1 MPSSR
6 LPDRLRAL
14 GRGRRPRAFS
24 VAVATLLPLVGVVA
38 LGWNAAALMT
48 LYWFEL
54 GIASGW
60 ALVRALFAGRP
71 SEIERDGLIVG
82 PLAQRRGGL
91 SVPRTGV
98 EVRVSSL
105 LVLPVAAPILAVV
118 WGVVGTLT
126 VGVVVEQG
134 TVSTV
139 VDTVAL
145 ATLALFVGEGAT
157 TLVEY
162 FGRGEYRDHSA
173 QTAITGVFAR
183 GAAIFFGALF
193 TVTVVGVATLEGDAP
208 ISALDPS
215 AIGLPLLLG
224 IVAVKFAFD
233 LASLYGDRLAAFDE
247 SQALDLGLSYDPP
260 AAEPVDGSLA
270 EPVETVRQPARARLA
285 GALTTPLGHPGL
297 WYLAALPALGAA
309 LFAIGG
315 KWGTA
320 VTLLAV
326 AVALPLGLA
335 AIDHEL
341 RHGLV
346 EYRAGDDAL
355 VARDRLLGTALWRV
369 EPWDET
375 DLRVERSGLDRRL
388 GTETVAIE
396 LRDDEYRIPGLADPE
411 PILAVFDRRPDRPDE
426 SERSGD

>member
-6 LPDRLRAL
+6 PPDGLRAL
-14 GRGRRPRAFS
+14 ARGRRPRVLS
-24 VAVATLLPLVGVVA
+24 VALANLLPLVGVVS

-71 SEIERDGLIVG
+71 SEIERDGLLIG
-82 PLAQRRGGL
+82 PLAQRRVAL
-91 SVPRTGV
+91 SIPWTGV
-98 EVRVSSL
+98 QVRLSSL

-118 WGVVGTLT
+118 WLVVGTLT
-126 VGVVVEQG
+126 VGVVVEEG

-145 ATLALFVGEGAT
+145 ATLALFIGEGVT

-162 FGRGEYRDHSA
+162 FGRGEHRDHSA
-173 QTAITGVFAR
+173 QTAIQGVFAQ

-193 TVTVVGVATLEGDAP
+193 TVTIVGAGTLEEDTP
-208 ISALDPS
+208 ISAIDPD
-215 AIGLPLLLG
+215 AIGIPLLLG

-247 SQALDLGLSYDPP
+247 SSSLDLGLSYDPP

-270 EPVETVRQPARARLA
+270 KPTETVRQPRRARLA

-297 WYLAALPALGAA
+297 WYVGGGLALLGLLFAFGGDWGTVALLLAAALAVPLALAAL
-309 LFAIGG
+309 
-315 KWGTA
+315 
-320 VTLLAV
+320 
-326 AVALPLGLA
+326 
-335 AIDHEL
+335 DHEL

-346 EYRAGDDAL
+346 EYRAGDGAL
-355 VARDRLLGTALWRV
+355 VARDRLSGATMWRV

-375 DLRVERSGLDRRL
+375 DLRVERRRLDRRL
-388 GTETVAIE
+388 GTETVVIE
-396 LRDDEYRIPGLADPE
+396 LRDDEYRIPGLDDPE
-411 PILAVFDRRPDRPDE
+411 PVLDVFDRRPDRPD
-426 SERSGD
+426 G

>member
-6 LPDRLRAL
+6 PPDGLRAL
-14 GRGRRPRAFS
+14 ARGRRRRVLS
-24 VAVATLLPLVGVVA
+24 VALANLLPLVGVVS

-71 SEIERDGLIVG
+71 SEIERDGLLIG
-82 PLAQRRGGL
+82 PLAQRRVAL
-91 SVPRTGV
+91 SIPWTGV
-98 EVRVSSL
+98 QVRLSSL

-118 WGVVGTLT
+118 WLVVGTLT
-126 VGVVVEQG
+126 VGVVVEEG

-145 ATLALFVGEGAT
+145 ATLALFIGEGVT

-162 FGRGEYRDHSA
+162 FGRGEHRDHSA
-173 QTAITGVFAR
+173 QTAIQGVFAQ

-193 TVTVVGVATLEGDAP
+193 TVTIVGAGTLEEDTP
-208 ISALDPS
+208 ISAIDPD
-215 AIGLPLLLG
+215 AIGIPLLLG

-247 SQALDLGLSYDPP
+247 SSSLDLGLSYDPP

-270 EPVETVRQPARARLA
+270 KPTETVRQPRRARLA

-297 WYLAALPALGAA
+297 WYIGGGLALLGLLFAFGGDWGTVALLLAAAVAVPLALAAL
-309 LFAIGG
+309 
-315 KWGTA
+315 
-320 VTLLAV
+320 
-326 AVALPLGLA
+326 
-335 AIDHEL
+335 DHEL

-346 EYRAGDDAL
+346 EYRAGDGAL
-355 VARDRLLGTALWRV
+355 VARDRLSGATMWRV

-375 DLRVERSGLDRRL
+375 DLRVERRRLDRRL
-388 GTETVAIE
+388 GTETVVIE
-396 LRDDEYRIPGLADPE
+396 LRDDEYRIPGLDDPE
-411 PILAVFDRRPDRPDE
+411 PVLDVFDRRPDRPD
-426 SERSGD
+426 G

>member
-1 MPSSR
+1 MPSPRS
-6 LPDRLRAL
+6 PHWLRAL
-14 GRGRRPRAFS
+14 GRGRRPRALS
-24 VAVATLLPLVGVVA
+24 VAVANLLPLVGVVA

-82 PLAQRRGGL
+82 PLAQRRAGL
-91 SVPRTGV
+91 SIPWTGV
-98 EVRVSSL
+98 EIRVSSL
-105 LVLPVAAPILAVV
+105 LVLPIAAPILAVV

-126 VGVVVEQG
+126 VGVVADG
-134 TVSTV
+134 GLAPDAL
-139 VDTVAL
+139 DTV
-145 ATLALFVGEGAT
+145 TLAVIAVFVGEGAT

-183 GAAIFFGALF
+183 GAAIFLGALF
-193 TVTVVGVATLEGDAP
+193 TVTVVAVATLDGDAP
-208 ISALDPS
+208 ISALDPA

-224 IVAVKFAFD
+224 IVAVKAAFD
-233 LASLYGDRLAAFDE
+233 LGGLYGDRLAAFDE
-247 SQALDLGLSYDPP
+247 SQALDLGFSYDPP

-270 EPVETVRQPARARLA
+270 EPVETVRQPRRARLA

-315 KWGTA
+315 KWGAAAALAATA
-320 VTLLAV
+320 VAF
-326 AVALPLGLA
+326 PLGPA

-341 RHGLV
+341 RYGLV

-355 VARDRLLGTALWRV
+355 VARDRLSGTTLWRV

-396 LRDDEYRIPGLADPE
+396 LRDDEYRLPGLDDPE
-411 PILAVFDRRPDRPDE
+411 PVLDVFDRRPDRSD
-426 SERSGD
+426 G

>member
-6 LPDRLRAL
+6 PPDGLRAL
-14 GRGRRPRAFS
+14 ARGRRPRVLS
-24 VAVATLLPLVGVVA
+24 VALANLLPLVGVVS

-71 SEIERDGLIVG
+71 SEIERDGLLIG
-82 PLAQRRGGL
+82 PLAQRRVAL
-91 SVPRTGV
+91 SIPRTGV
-98 EVRVSSL
+98 QVRLSSL

-118 WGVVGTLT
+118 WLVVGTLT
-126 VGVVVEQG
+126 VGVVVEEG

-145 ATLALFVGEGAT
+145 ATLALFIGEGVT

-162 FGRGEYRDHSA
+162 FGRGEHRDHSA
-173 QTAITGVFAR
+173 QTAIQGVFAQ

-193 TVTVVGVATLEGDAP
+193 TVTIVGAGTLEEDTP
-208 ISALDPS
+208 ISAIDPD
-215 AIGLPLLLG
+215 AIGIPLLLG

-233 LASLYGDRLAAFDE
+233 LAGLYGDRLAAFDE
-247 SQALDLGLSYDPP
+247 SSSLDLGLSYDPP

-270 EPVETVRQPARARLA
+270 KPTETVRQPRRARLA

-297 WYLAALPALGAA
+297 WYVGGGLALLGLLFAFGGDWGTVALLLAAALAVPLALAAL
-309 LFAIGG
+309 
-315 KWGTA
+315 
-320 VTLLAV
+320 
-326 AVALPLGLA
+326 
-335 AIDHEL
+335 DHEL

-346 EYRAGDDAL
+346 EYRAGDGAL
-355 VARDRLLGTALWRV
+355 VARDRLSGATMWRV

-375 DLRVERSGLDRRL
+375 DLRVERRRLDRRL
-388 GTETVAIE
+388 GTETVVIE
-396 LRDDEYRIPGLADPE
+396 LRDDEYRIPGLDDPE
-411 PILAVFDRRPDRPDE
+411 PVLDVFDRRPDRPD
-426 SERSGD
+426 G

>member
-6 LPDRLRAL
+6 PPDGLRAL
-14 GRGRRPRAFS
+14 ARGRRPRVLS
-24 VAVATLLPLVGVVA
+24 VALANLLPLVGVVS

-71 SEIERDGLIVG
+71 SEIERDGLLIG
-82 PLAQRRGGL
+82 PLAQRRVAL
-91 SVPRTGV
+91 SIPWTGV
-98 EVRVSSL
+98 QVRLSSL

-118 WGVVGTLT
+118 WLVVGTLT
-126 VGVVVEQG
+126 VGVVVEEG

-145 ATLALFVGEGAT
+145 ATLALFIGEGVT

-162 FGRGEYRDHSA
+162 FGRGEHRDHSA
-173 QTAITGVFAR
+173 QTAIQGVFAQ

-193 TVTVVGVATLEGDAP
+193 TVTIVGAGTLEEDTP
-208 ISALDPS
+208 ISAIDPD
-215 AIGLPLLLG
+215 AIGIPLLLG

-247 SQALDLGLSYDPP
+247 SSSLDLGLSYDPP

-270 EPVETVRQPARARLA
+270 KPTETVRQPRRARLA

-297 WYLAALPALGAA
+297 WYVGGGLALLGLLFAFGGDWGTVALLLAAAVAVPLALAAL
-309 LFAIGG
+309 
-315 KWGTA
+315 
-320 VTLLAV
+320 
-326 AVALPLGLA
+326 
-335 AIDHEL
+335 DHEL

-346 EYRAGDDAL
+346 EYRAGDGAL
-355 VARDRLLGTALWRV
+355 VARDRLSGATLWRV

-375 DLRVERSGLDRRL
+375 DLRVERRRLDRRL
-388 GTETVAIE
+388 GTETVVIE
-396 LRDDEYRIPGLADPE
+396 LRDDEYRIPGLDDPE
-411 PILAVFDRRPDRPDE
+411 PVLDVFDRRPDRPD
-426 SERSGD
+426 G

>member
-1 MPSSR
+1 MPALP

-14 GRGRRPRAFS
+14 GRGRRPRALS
-24 VAVATLLPLVGVVA
+24 VAVANLLPLVGVVA

-54 GIASGW
+54 GIASLW
-60 ALVRALFAGRP
+60 AVVRALFAGRP
-71 SEIERDGLIVG
+71 SEIEREVLLSG
-82 PLAQRRGGL
+82 PLAQRRLGL
-91 SVPRTGV
+91 SIPRTDLQ
-98 EVRVSSL
+98 VRFSSL
-105 LVLPVAAPILAVV
+105 LVLPIAAPILAVV

-126 VGVVVEQG
+126 VGVVVEEG
-134 TVSTV
+134 TVPTV

-173 QTAITGVFAR
+173 QTALTGVFAR
-183 GAAIFFGALF
+183 GAAVFLGALF
-193 TVTVVGVATLEGDAP
+193 TVTVVAVATLEGDTP

-224 IVAVKFAFD
+224 IVAVKAAFD
-233 LASLYGDRLAAFDE
+233 LGGLYGDRLAAFDE
-247 SQALDLGLSYDPP
+247 SQALDLGFSYDPP

-270 EPVETVRQPARARLA
+270 APVETVRQPPRARIA

-315 KWGTA
+315 KWGA
-320 VTLLAV
+320 AAALAAA
-326 AVALPLGLA
+326 AVALPLVPA

-355 VARDRLLGTALWRV
+355 VARDRLSGATLWRV
-369 EPWDET
+369 EAWDET

-388 GTETVAIE
+388 DTETVAIE
-396 LRDDEYRIPGLADPE
+396 LRDDEYRIPGVADPE
-411 PILAVFDRRPDRPDE
+411 PILDVFERRPDRPD
-426 SERSGD
+426 G

>member
-6 LPDRLRAL
+6 PPDGLRAL
-14 GRGRRPRAFS
+14 ARGRRPRVLS
-24 VAVATLLPLVGVVA
+24 VALANLLPLVGVVS

-71 SEIERDGLIVG
+71 SEIERDGLLIG
-82 PLAQRRGGL
+82 PLAQRRVAL
-91 SVPRTGV
+91 SIPWTGV
-98 EVRVSSL
+98 QVRLSSL

-118 WGVVGTLT
+118 WLVVGTLT
-126 VGVVVEQG
+126 VGVVVEEG

-145 ATLALFVGEGAT
+145 ATLALFIGEGVT

-162 FGRGEYRDHSA
+162 FGRGEHRDHSA
-173 QTAITGVFAR
+173 QTAIQGVFAR

-193 TVTVVGVATLEGDAP
+193 TVTIVGAGTLEEDTP
-208 ISALDPS
+208 ISAIDPD
-215 AIGLPLLLG
+215 AIGIPLLLG

-247 SQALDLGLSYDPP
+247 SSSLDLGLSYDPP

-270 EPVETVRQPARARLA
+270 EPTETVRQPRRARLA

-297 WYLAALPALGAA
+297 WYIGGGLALLGLLFAFGGDWGTVALLLAAALAVPLALAAL
-309 LFAIGG
+309 
-315 KWGTA
+315 
-320 VTLLAV
+320 
-326 AVALPLGLA
+326 
-335 AIDHEL
+335 DHEL

-346 EYRAGDDAL
+346 EYRAGDGAL
-355 VARDRLLGTALWRV
+355 VARDRLSGATMWRV

-375 DLRVERSGLDRRL
+375 DLRVERRRLDRRL
-388 GTETVAIE
+388 GTETVVIE
-396 LRDDEYRIPGLADPE
+396 LRDDEYRIPGLDDPE
-411 PILAVFDRRPDRPDE
+411 PVLDVFDRRPDRPD
-426 SERSGD
+426 G